1 MEDFLELLSEAN
13 KAFKTADH
21 LTYVTY
27 PLVQETKLLIA
38 IVENLYSAL
47 IKSIEAILEYDQ
59 LYKRISL
66 LPQDPQLRFEIF
78 KTKSAKRYNIDDIDL
93 DLIEDLREI
102 ISYHKKSPLEFVRK
116 DKYVLY
122 LNNLRIKTIDFKKI
136 KEDLEKVNT
145 FLKKVNL
152 IFEDERKYQRS

>member
-38 IVENLYSAL
+38 IVENLHSAL
-47 IKSIEAILEYDQ
+47 VKSIEAILEYDQ

-66 LPQDPQLRFEIF
+66 LPQDPQLRFEVF
-78 KTKSAKRYNIDDIDL
+78 KTKSAKRYNINDLDL

>member
-13 KAFKTADH
+13 RAFKTADH

-66 LPQDPQLRFEIF
+66 LPQDPQSRLEIF
-78 KTKSAKRYNIDDIDL
+78 KTKLFSL
-93 DLIEDLREI
+93 F
-102 ISYHKKSPLEFVRK
+102 S
-116 DKYVLY
+116 
-122 LNNLRIKTIDFKKI
+122 KTA
-136 KEDLEKVNT
+136 
-145 FLKKVNL
+145 
-152 IFEDERKYQRS
+152 Q

>member
-1 MEDFLELLSEAN
+1 MEDFLKLLSEAN
-13 KAFKTADH
+13 RAFKTADH

-27 PLVQETKLLIA
+27 PVVQETKLLLA

-66 LPQDPQLRFEIF
+66 LPQDFQSRFEIF
-78 KTKSAKRYNIDDIDL
+78 KTKSAKRYNINNIDL
-93 DLIEDLREI
+93 NLIEDLKEI
-102 ISYHKKSPLEFVRK
+102 IAYHKKSPLEFARK

-122 LNNLRIKTIDFKKI
+122 LNNFRIKTIDFKKV
-136 KEDLEKVNT
+136 KGDLEKVNT

-152 IFEDERKYQRS
+152 IFENERKF